1 MLGIIELYLKNTR
14 KNYEKDI
21 FYFCHDVYAA
31 YKRIG

>member
-21 FYFCHDVYAA
+21 FYFHDAVYGS